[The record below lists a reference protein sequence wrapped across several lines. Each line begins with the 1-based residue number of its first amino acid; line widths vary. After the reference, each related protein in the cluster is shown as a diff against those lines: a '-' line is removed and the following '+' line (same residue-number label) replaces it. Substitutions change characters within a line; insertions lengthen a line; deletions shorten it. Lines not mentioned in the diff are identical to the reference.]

1 MVKFDLAMIIIA
13 CLLVLFSFEV
23 KVRKVGRKAK
33 REIGEIHVYHHLKL
47 FHLVQN
53 VSKF

>member
-33 REIGEIHVYHHLKL
+33 REIEEIHVYHLKL
-47 FHLVQN
+47 IHLVQN